1 MKAWM
6 TLCALTG
13 LVGCAETIDHP
24 LPHPDA
30 QVSTADAGGGEDG
43 GALDTAPSDA
53 ARSDSAQSDAEDTDA
68 GATDTGAA
76 DAGASD
82 SGLGGRDGGGAD
94 RDLGSGNIEIWVRG
108 DLTPKTF
115 TDGLSG
121 QTPEA
126 QSFSIGRLDLLRTAT
141 DTRPVVA
148 FDHGRNPVA
157 ADMLSRTLVG
167 RVSSASIAAGT
178 YRWGRVLL
186 TSVELRVRA
195 TAHVPG
201 LGFGVPGTITTIGA
215 LSDTEIN
222 GSAWSKGRAD
232 YIFESAGQSYTIP
245 GTLPPFAST
254 SGGSIV
260 ETSTS
265 TWLLFPF
272 TVAFTVDPANTQP
285 QMTTIVYDVYES
297 FRWEDQ
303 TRAGFAAGVFDI
315 DGASMSFEPVR
326 KIGAT
331 NYHTE
336 P

>member
-6 TLCALTG
+6 TLCAMTG
-13 LVGCAETIDHP
+13 LLGCSEMIDHP

-30 QVSTADAGGGEDG
+30 HLSTDA
-43 GALDTAPSDA
+43 TSTDA
-53 ARSDSAQSDAEDTDA
+53 ARGDA
-68 GATDTGAA
+68 GAEDAALVDIGPGDSGESDAGAA
-76 DAGASD
+76 DAGSLD
-82 SGLGGRDGGGAD
+82 VGGGPDAQSSD

-115 TDGLSG
+115 NDGLAG

-148 FDHGRNPVA
+148 FDHGQNPVA
-157 ADMLSRTLVG
+157 ADMLGRTLVA
-167 RVSSASIAAGT
+167 RVSSASIAPGT

-215 LSDTEIN
+215 LSNTQLN
-222 GSAWSKGRAD
+222 GTSWMKGRAE
-232 YIFESAGQSYTIP
+232 YRFESVGPSYTMV
-245 GTLPPFAST
+245 GTLPPFPST

-260 ETSTS
+260 ETSTT
-265 TWLLFPF
+265 TWLVFPF
-272 TVAFTVDPANTQP
+272 STAFRVDPANTQP
-285 QMTTIVYDVYES
+285 QSSTIVYDVYES
-297 FRWEDQ
+297 FRWQDQ
-303 TRAGFAAGVFDI
+303 NTAGFAVGVFDV
-315 DGASMSFEPVR
+315 DGASQSTEPVHQV
-326 KIGAT
+326 GAT
-331 NYHTE
+331 NYRTE

>member
-6 TLCALTG
+6 TLCTLTG

-30 QVSTADAGGGEDG
+30 QVSAADAAAAEDG
-43 GALDTAPSDA
+43 GAPDA
-53 ARSDSAQSDAEDTDA
+53 ARSDAAETDA
-68 GATDTGAA
+68 GALDTGAT
-76 DAGASD
+76 DSGLSDSGLSD

-126 QSFSIGRLDLLRTAT
+126 QSFSIGRFELLRTST
-141 DTRPVVA
+141 DAHPIVA

-201 LGFGVPGTITTIGA
+201 LGFGVPGTITTVGA
-215 LSDTEIN
+215 LTDTEIN
-222 GSAWSKGRAD
+222 GMPWMKGHAEYR
-232 YIFESAGQSYTIP
+232 FESAGQSYTIP
-245 GTLPPFAST
+245 GTLPPFPTT
-254 SGGSIV
+254 SGGAIV
-260 ETSTS
+260 ETSTA

-272 TVAFTVDPANTQP
+272 TTAFTVDPRDTQA
-285 QMTTIVYDVYES
+285 QSTTIVYEVFES
-297 FRWEDQ
+297 FRWQDQ
-303 TRAGFAAGVFDI
+303 STVGFTAGVFDL
-315 DGASMSFEPVR
+315 DGASRSTEPVR
-326 KIGAT
+326 QVGAT
-331 NYHTE
+331 NYRTE

>member
-1 MKAWM
+1 MKAWI
-6 TLCALTG
+6 TLCGLTAL
-13 LVGCAETIDHP
+13 LGCSEMIDHP

-30 QVSTADAGGGEDG
+30 HLSSDATAPDVDGGADAGSE
-43 GALDTAPSDA
+43 DA
-53 ARSDSAQSDAEDTDA
+53 ALGDAGLGDSGEDA
-68 GATDTGAA
+68 GAM
-76 DAGASD
+76 DAGAVDAGFSD
-82 SGLGGRDGGGAD
+82 VGGGPDAQGSD

-115 TDGLSG
+115 NDGWAG

-126 QSFSIGRLDLLRTAT
+126 QTFSIGRLDLLRTAT

-148 FDHGRNPVA
+148 FDHGQRPIP
-157 ADMLSRTLVG
+157 ADMLGRTLVG

-195 TAHVPG
+195 TAHIPG

-215 LSDTEIN
+215 LSNTELN
-222 GSAWSKGRAD
+222 GTPWMKGRAE
-232 YIFESAGQSYTIP
+232 YRFESAGQSYTIP
-245 GTLPPFAST
+245 GILPPFPST

-260 ETSTS
+260 ETSTT

-272 TVAFTVDPANTQP
+272 STAFRVDPANTQP
-285 QMTTIVYDVYES
+285 QSSTIVYDVYES

-303 TRAGFAAGVFDI
+303 TTAGFTVGVFDL
-315 DGASMSFEPVR
+315 DGASRSTEPVHQV
-326 KIGAT
+326 GAT
-331 NYHTE
+331 NYRTE

>member
-6 TLCALTG
+6 TLCAMTG
-13 LVGCAETIDHP
+13 LLGCSEMIDHP

-30 QVSTADAGGGEDG
+30 HLSTDATSTDADRG
-43 GALDTAPSDA
+43 
-53 ARSDSAQSDAEDTDA
+53 DA
-68 GATDTGAA
+68 GAEDAALVDVGPGDSGESDAGAA
-76 DAGASD
+76 DAGSLD
-82 SGLGGRDGGGAD
+82 VGGGPDAQSSD

-115 TDGLSG
+115 NDGLAG

-141 DTRPVVA
+141 DTRQVVA
-148 FDHGRNPVA
+148 FDHGQNPVA
-157 ADMLSRTLVG
+157 ADMLGRTLVA
-167 RVSSASIAAGT
+167 RVSSASIAPGT

-215 LSDTEIN
+215 LSNTQLN
-222 GSAWSKGRAD
+222 GTSWMKGRAE
-232 YIFESAGQSYTIP
+232 YRFESVGQSYTMA
-245 GTLPPFAST
+245 GTLPPFPST

-260 ETSTS
+260 ETSTT
-265 TWLLFPF
+265 TWLVFPF
-272 TVAFTVDPANTQP
+272 STAFRVDPANTQP
-285 QMTTIVYDVYES
+285 QSSTIVYDVYES
-297 FRWEDQ
+297 FRWQDQ
-303 TRAGFAAGVFDI
+303 NTAGFAVGVFDV
-315 DGASMSFEPVR
+315 DGASQSTEPVHQV
-326 KIGAT
+326 GAT
-331 NYHTE
+331 NYRTE

>member
-1 MKAWM
+1 MKAWI
-6 TLCALTG
+6 TLCGLTAL
-13 LVGCAETIDHP
+13 LGCSEMIDHP

-30 QVSTADAGGGEDG
+30 HLSSDATAPDVDGGADAGSE
-43 GALDTAPSDA
+43 DA
-53 ARSDSAQSDAEDTDA
+53 ALGDAGLGDSGEDA
-68 GATDTGAA
+68 GAM
-76 DAGASD
+76 DAGAVDAGFSD
-82 SGLGGRDGGGAD
+82 VGGGPDAQGSD

-115 TDGLSG
+115 NDGWAG

-126 QSFSIGRLDLLRTAT
+126 QTFSIGRLDLLRTAT

-148 FDHGRNPVA
+148 FDHGQRPIP
-157 ADMLSRTLVG
+157 ADMLGRTLVG

-195 TAHVPG
+195 TAHIPG

-215 LSDTEIN
+215 LSNTELN
-222 GSAWSKGRAD
+222 GTPWMKGRAE
-232 YIFESAGQSYTIP
+232 YRFESAGQSYTIP
-245 GTLPPFAST
+245 GILPPFPST

-260 ETSTS
+260 ETSTA

-272 TVAFTVDPANTQP
+272 STAFRVDPANTQP
-285 QMTTIVYDVYES
+285 QSSTIVYDVYES

-303 TRAGFAAGVFDI
+303 TTAGFTVGVFDL
-315 DGASMSFEPVR
+315 DGASRSTEPVHQV
-326 KIGAT
+326 GAT
-331 NYHTE
+331 NYRTE